1 MRIFTIVGIAIL
13 GVSIAVTVRSFRPEL
28 AVLVGVV
35 TGGVVLLSVIGEL
48 TGLIDTLRTLAEQYG
63 VDTGYIGV
71 LLKIIGIA
79 YIAQFGVQLCK
90 DAGEGAA
97 AAKVELG
104 GRILILSAALPAAV
118 QMLSAAA
125 DLLGRAM
132 P

>member
-13 GVSIAVTVRSFRPEL
+13 GVSLAVTVRSFRPEL

-90 DAGEGAA
+90 AAGEGAA
-97 AAKVELG
+97 E
-104 GRILILSAALPAAV
+104 S
-118 QMLSAAA
+118 
-125 DLLGRAM
+125 
-132 P
+132 